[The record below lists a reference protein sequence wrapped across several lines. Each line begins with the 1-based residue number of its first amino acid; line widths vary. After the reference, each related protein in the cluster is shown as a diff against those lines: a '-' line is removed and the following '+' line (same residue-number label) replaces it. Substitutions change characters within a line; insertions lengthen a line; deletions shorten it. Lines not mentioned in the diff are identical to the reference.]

1 MAVTAPKPSY
11 GQYYRVQVESSY
23 GGGGGSDDW
32 PVGGNGGGNVGYR
45 DMPVITGQTPI
56 PAVETPIFATYQA
69 GKRAINQQAPVPGG
83 YEVGPHSLE
92 MPVFLELIHPFLY
105 GVLGSQTITPTAGSA
120 AKAST
125 VFASLA
131 DLDTQSDGTEQ
142 LKFVV
147 SSSTDATAASIDIV
161 QSGSTVETVNI
172 GTSASSVDGDYYSK
186 GAYDGSS
193 NAITFSTN
201 GTVTSGSV
209 VVSGI
214 DLNTSVFSLGS
225 TIPSFKIEEGGL
237 PRSASN
243 SMFYTGAIFPDIT
256 FNYDRTALD
265 GLLMATV
272 NMVSQFPASAT
283 AGTWANDAKTY
294 YHPLGSWTASVTKDG
309 VTVEKVQSASIT
321 VNGGNLLFPISAGSQ
336 DPSGKLQGAAEVTGT
351 VRFVGEDATE
361 WNDYVGQTV
370 QDLHITFTSPNS
382 IVDSTAFSILFE
394 FSELYTEVHT
404 PVHGDGYFVADLNF
418 RTTDDAS
425 DGIIKVTTVDRMPV

>member
-1 MAVTAPKPSY
+1 MTVTAPKQGY
-11 GQYYRVQVESSY
+11 GQFYRVQVESSY
-23 GGGGGSDDW
+23 GSGGGSDDW
-32 PVGGNGGGNVGYR
+32 PVGGNGGGNVGWR
-45 DMPVITGQTPI
+45 DMPVIVGQTPI
-56 PAVETPIFATYQA
+56 PAVETPIFSTYQA

-83 YEVGPHSLE
+83 YAVGPHSFE

-125 VFASLA
+125 AFGSLA

-147 SSSTDATAASIDIV
+147 SSSTDATSATIDII
-161 QSGSTVETVNI
+161 QSGSTVETVSI
-172 GTSASSVDGDYYSK
+172 GTSGSSVDGDYYSK

-193 NAITFSTN
+193 NAITFSTS
-201 GTVTSGSV
+201 GTVSSGTV

-214 DLNTSVFSLGS
+214 DLNTTVFTLGS
-225 TIPSFKIEEGGL
+225 SVPSFKIEEAGL

-243 SMFYTGAIFPDIT
+243 SMFYDGAIFPDIT

-272 NMVSQFPASAT
+272 NMMSQFPAATT

-309 VTVEKVQSASIT
+309 STVEKVQSASINI
-321 VNGGNLLFPISAGSQ
+321 NGGNLLFPISSGSQ
-336 DPSGKLQGAAEVTGT
+336 DPSGKLQGASEVTGT
-351 VRFVGEDATE
+351 IRFVGEDATE

-370 QDLHITFTSPNS
+370 ADFHITFTSPNN
-382 IVDSTAFSILFE
+382 IVDSTTFSILFE
-394 FSELYTEVHT
+394 FSELYIETYT
-404 PVHGDGYFVADLNF
+404 PVHGDGYFAADVAF
-418 RTTDDAS
+418 RTTDDSS